1 MPPNCGVFGICLY
14 FAHLGPRSCGIGFQV
29 PGSNAGQGSQCRPIG
44 LGHHVGPSA
53 IPRRFPVIILDTES
67 HGGSS
72 KKHNYP
78 RPQDYCLYYGAHQ
91 RISQPP
97 KGNHLASIPIQQQT
111 SHMSSAATHPHHASE
126 PNGANESSPGFL
138 SQTGKP

>member
-97 KGNHLASIPIQQQT
+97 QETTWPAAQPNSIPAISAVQPT
-111 SHMSSAATHPHHASE
+111 TLAMPPSHTA
-126 PNGANESSPGFL
+126 
-138 SQTGKP
+138 